1 MKSMLLSFK
10 DEDYLEIMKL
20 AKAASTTPGRWIK
33 AVILEK
39 IANNTLGSNDNKEI
53 DFSKLIADEENNKR
67 VKTGIT
73 LPVFLQR
80 ELKRSAKLRKMK
92 VGPYI
97 AAMVQSQLTREP
109 VFSHNELRALESS
122 LRELN
127 ALGRNLNQVA
137 RALNDRYTETDRLK
151 LNQLKAIAIVLNDM
165 TEQLRRLKRRSL
177 MEWGAYE

>member
-20 AKAASTTPGRWIK
+20 AKATSSTPGRWIK
-33 AVILEK
+33 AIVLEK
-39 IANNTLGSNDNKEI
+39 IASSNVEGVEKNET
-53 DFSKLIADEENNKR
+53 DFSRFTADEENNKR

-73 LPVFLQR
+73 LPAFLQR
-80 ELKRSAKLRKMK
+80 ELKRNAKLKKMK

-97 AAMVQSQLTREP
+97 AAMLQSQLTGEP

-127 ALGRNLNQVA
+127 ALGRNLNQVT

-151 LNQLKAIAIVLNDM
+151 LNQLKAIEIVLNDIK
-165 TEQLRRLKRRSL
+165 EQLRRLKRRSL